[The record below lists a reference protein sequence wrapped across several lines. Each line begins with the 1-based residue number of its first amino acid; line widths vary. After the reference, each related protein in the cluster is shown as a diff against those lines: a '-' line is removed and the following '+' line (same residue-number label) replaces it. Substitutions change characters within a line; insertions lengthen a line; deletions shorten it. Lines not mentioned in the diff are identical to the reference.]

1 MVLLGIPPLACRNN
15 LRCDRLL
22 IPLLGNFI
30 RDLLRNLVLLVAMCE
45 DRTAVLCADVGSLAV
60 LRRGIMH
67 AVEEFQQGAVA
78 DDRGVK
84 GQLNSFGVYH
94 IKGIM

>member
-1 MVLLGIPPLACRNN
+1 
-15 LRCDRLL
+15 
-22 IPLLGNFI
+22 
-30 RDLLRNLVLLVAMCE
+30 
-45 DRTAVLCADVGSLAV
+45 
-60 LRRGIMH
+60 MH